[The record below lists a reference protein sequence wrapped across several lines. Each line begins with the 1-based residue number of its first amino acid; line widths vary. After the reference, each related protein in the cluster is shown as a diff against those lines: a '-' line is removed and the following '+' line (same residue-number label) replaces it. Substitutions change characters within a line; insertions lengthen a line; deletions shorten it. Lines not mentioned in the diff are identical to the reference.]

1 MHKTKCWLH
10 IFADKM
16 QQPSVLMCLKCI
28 KVQWLIQFTKLVRL
42 HLATHNLVHSSQSVQ
57 ICIGQHSY
65 EGTVWGRVS
74 EAVHEFAYNMDVFRM
89 TLQ

>member
-42 HLATHNLVHSSQSVQ
+42 HSSQSVQ